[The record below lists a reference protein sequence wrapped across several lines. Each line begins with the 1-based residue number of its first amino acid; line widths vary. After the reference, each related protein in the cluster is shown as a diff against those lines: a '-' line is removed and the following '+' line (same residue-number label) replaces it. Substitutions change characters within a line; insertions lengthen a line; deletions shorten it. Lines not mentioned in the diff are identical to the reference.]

1 VELRGD
7 YNVDAAFDTSSIS
20 LQPLVAAYI
29 PSQATNVTG
38 KTEIHAKIRGP
49 LTDQSRLDAHL
60 TIPVF
65 DVHYRNMVDLA
76 AANPIQMDYTKGVL
90 TIQPA
95 AIRGTGTDI
104 QIEGKIPTNGTD
116 PASVRAVGTVDLRV
130 AELFDPDITSSGQLK
145 LNVDGTG
152 SRSNANVQGQIEIV
166 NANFASGDAPLGL
179 QNGNGLLRL
188 TNTGLEIDRFQ
199 ATVGNGTLTA
209 KGGVSYRPSVRF
221 NLTATTNGIRLS
233 YPHGVRETLDAN
245 LTLTGT
251 PQKGA
256 LQGQVHLQQISF
268 ARDFDIAELI
278 GELSANTAAPQGMAN
293 NLELDISV
301 RSSDSTSV
309 VTGKLNLDAAAN
321 LQVRGTAANPVLIG
335 RMNVESGDL
344 IFRGNRYVLQP
355 SSVEFVNPYETE
367 PNLNLAV
374 ETKVQAYN
382 IQMRMRGTMDHLQ
395 TTYTSDPALPPAD
408 IINLLVFGKTNEA
421 ADANPQPFNLGA
433 ESFLASQVSGQL
445 TNRVEKVAGI
455 SQLSIDPVLGGNQ
468 KNPGARISIQQR
480 VTGNLFVAFSTD
492 PTSTERQVV
501 KLEYQVSPK
510 MSVSGVRDQNGGFAF
525 DVRMKK
531 SW

>member
-1 VELRGD
+1 
-7 YNVDAAFDTSSIS
+7 
-20 LQPLVAAYI
+20 
-29 PSQATNVTG
+29 
-38 KTEIHAKIRGP
+38 
-49 LTDQSRLDAHL
+49 
-60 TIPVF
+60 
-65 DVHYRNMVDLA
+65 
-76 AANPIQMDYTKGVL
+76 
-90 TIQPA
+90 
-95 AIRGTGTDI
+95 
-104 QIEGKIPTNGTD
+104 
-116 PASVRAVGTVDLRV
+116 
-130 AELFDPDITSSGQLK
+130 
-145 LNVDGTG
+145 
-152 SRSNANVQGQIEIV
+152 
-166 NANFASGDAPLGL
+166 
-179 QNGNGLLRL
+179 
-188 TNTGLEIDRFQ
+188 
-199 ATVGNGTLTA
+199 
-209 KGGVSYRPSVRF
+209 
-221 NLTATTNGIRLS
+221 
-233 YPHGVRETLDAN
+233 
-245 LTLTGT
+245 
-251 PQKGA
+251 
-256 LQGQVHLQQISF
+256 
-268 ARDFDIAELI
+268 
-278 GELSANTAAPQGMAN
+278 MAN
-293 NLELDISV
+293 NIDLDISV
-301 RSSDSTSV
+301 RSSDSTSI

-433 ESFLASQVSGQL
+433 ESFLASQVSSQL

-455 SQLSIDPVLGGNQ
+455 SQFSIDPVLGNQ
-468 KNPGARISIQQR
+468 KNMAARISIQQR

-501 KLEYQVSPK
+501 KVEYQVSPK